1 MKKITLTLLLLAL
14 CATLATA
21 QTTTGSIYG
30 TVKTVD
36 GLVIT
41 DVKITLTA
49 EHAVTLTITTGER
62 GSFRFG
68 ELPIG
73 MFNMTF
79 EKEGYQ
85 TLIIEGVMVRIAA
98 ASRVDATLEVSAVEQ
113 TITIT
118 GETALVDLKKTGTAT
133 NLSQSYLSNIPSAR
147 DPWVILDQVAGLQ
160 VDRVNVGGSESGQQ
174 SNFVSKGD
182 DGNNVMWNVDG
193 VTITDM
199 SSMSSPNYWDFD
211 SFEEMQIT
219 TSGADASIQT
229 AGVALNMITKQGSD
243 SIHGQGSIYYT
254 NDSLQGSNIPS
265 DLETQ
270 GYSGNQID
278 SIKDYGFDV
287 GGPIWKGNI
296 WFWGAYRV
304 QDIVLLTIAGDQD
317 TTKLENYNL
326 KFTGQAGDRNRWTF
340 FYTRGEKIKSGRGAA
355 WNRPPETTHDQSGPT
370 DIFKI
375 ENTFLATDE
384 LIINAKFAY
393 MDSMFLL
400 LPKGGDA
407 VPTYDYAT
415 DMYGG
420 SRWYYDTTRPQYQL
434 SVTGENYV
442 EQAFGG
448 SHEIKAGFEYRVTPV
463 TSLSGYGAGML
474 LAYDD
479 GEPAEAWLTG
489 DANFHYR
496 GVRTSFYL
504 MDTFNLDRLTFNVGI
519 RYDRQWGNNT
529 SSLGEGNPIIPDL
542 IPDLDYTGADAP
554 FTWSNFVPRLG
565 MTYDIFGDGKTI
577 LRASFAMYADQ
588 LSAYTVTYNNPL
600 VWREVEYA
608 WTDTNGDNSP
618 QGNELGDILWWTG
631 LNPYDTS
638 NPLDNGVSYSSD
650 LKAPITTEFLIG
662 AEREI
667 FPNLSISGTY
677 VYRRYTDGWWQD
689 NDNGQDDNLTFPDD
703 NWLANS
709 WVFAGT
715 IQQGGYSIDY
725 YEPTVDPSGTVTIQ
739 QRPDYHRVY
748 QGIELSATKRLSD
761 NWMANASFSYGN
773 TNQYL
778 GSPAAYMDP
787 TGIDNVDGYS
797 YAPISSGSGK
807 SDIFIN
813 SRWAFKTS
821 VLYQFPF
828 DINAS
833 GYFSLREGFAHPIRV
848 RSDYRE
854 HNAGRAYAFAEPLG
868 SIHLPNVALFDLR
881 VEKIF
886 KLQDYGRLGLIMDV
900 FNVFNSNTALGKNR
914 NVWQSNFGQI
924 TEIVNP
930 RIFRFGVRFQF

>member
-1 MKKITLTLLLLAL
+1 MNKITMTLLLLAL
-14 CATLATA
+14 CTTVAMA

-30 TVKTVD
+30 TVKTAE
-36 GLVIT
+36 GLIIP
-41 DVKITLTA
+41 DVKVTLTA
-49 EHAVTLTITTGER
+49 EHAVTLTTNTSDR
-62 GSFRFG
+62 GAFRFG

-73 MFNMTF
+73 VFKVTF
-79 EKEGYQ
+79 QKEGYQ
-85 TLIIEGVMVRIAA
+85 TLVLEDVMVRIAA
-98 ASRVDATLEVSAVEQ
+98 SSRVDATLEVSAIEQ

-118 GETALVDLKKTGTAT
+118 GETALVDLKKTGTTT

-182 DGNNVMWNVDG
+182 DGANVMWNVDG

-199 SSMSSPNYWDFD
+199 ASMSSPNYWDFD

-219 TSGADASIQT
+219 TSGGDASIQT

-243 SIHGQGSIYYT
+243 TIHGQGSAYYT
-254 NDSLQGSNIPS
+254 NESLQGSNIPT
-265 DLETQ
+265 DLEAQ

-317 TTKLENYNL
+317 ATKLENYNL

-370 DIFKI
+370 DVYKI
-375 ENTFLATDE
+375 EDTFLATDD
-384 LIINAKFAY
+384 LIITGKFAY
-393 MDSMFLL
+393 MDSMFML

-420 SRWYYDTTRPQYQL
+420 SLWYYDTTRPQYQL

-496 GVRTSFYL
+496 GLRTSFYL
-504 MDTFNLDRLTFNVGI
+504 MDIFNRNRWTFNIGMRF
-519 RYDRQWGNNT
+519 DRQWGNNT
-529 SSLGEGNPIIPDL
+529 ASVGPANPIIPDL
-542 IPDLDYTGADAP
+542 IPDLDYPGGDAP

-565 MTYDIFGDGKTI
+565 MTYDVFGDGKTI
-577 LRASFAMYADQ
+577 LRANFAMYADQ
-588 LSAYTVTYNNPL
+588 LSAYTLTYNNPL

-608 WTDTNGDNSP
+608 WTDTNGDDYP
-618 QGNELGDILWWTG
+618 QRNELGGILWWTG

-638 NPLDNGVSYSSD
+638 NPLDNGVRFSSD

-667 FPNLSISGTY
+667 YPNFSLSGTY

-703 NWLANS
+703 NWLNNP

-748 QGIELSATKRLSD
+748 QGVELSATKRLSD
-761 NWMANASFSYGN
+761 NWMANASFSYGD
-773 TNQYL
+773 TKQYL
-778 GSPAAYMDP
+778 GSPAAYVDP
-787 TGIDNVDGYS
+787 TGIENVDGHS
-797 YAPISSGSGK
+797 FAPQTAGSGK

-813 SRWAFKTS
+813 SRWSFKTS
-821 VLYQFPF
+821 VLYQFPY

-833 GYFSLREGFAHPIRV
+833 GYFSLREGFVQPIRV
-848 RSDYRE
+848 RSDYRA

-868 SIHLPNVALFDLR
+868 SNHLPNTALFDLR
-881 VEKIF
+881 IEKVIR
-886 KLQDYGRLGLIMDV
+886 LQEYGRLSLMMDI
-900 FNVFNSNTALGKNR
+900 FNLLNSNTTLGKNR
-914 NVWQSNFGQI
+914 NAWQSNFGQV